1 MSLTLTQIAASMGAL
16 TSKDSSFELR
26 DWDVENFE
34 SLDPTDNF
42 GTKTS
47 VFIKDGEVIQ
57 IEPCYD
63 TFTRRAWLTDRGRQ
77 FFDSVFKIKKKNKR
91 KTDWFNIFKTIVL
104 TVYLSEY
111 STFYKNKNN
120 KKFFTTVF
128 ENTGLNLLS
137 YLKVLSES
145 HSFLKVRKSEN
156 NLLNNDIE
164 AYFQLNSTVNDP
176 IQLERSTLCLLI
188 GVNPRYEGYHLN
200 LNLKKRE
207 SKGNFKSVIIGSN
220 VNTTYDSL
228 FLGSTV
234 KLLKSISSGNN
245 LICKELKTFKKPII
259 VFNTE
264 FHKHAD
270 RQVLLEFIK
279 IFNFSN
285 ALSKIWLGV
294 NVLTN
299 SLAEN
304 GTHSSG
310 KFKAVT
316 QKDLT
321 NYNLL
326 YFINIGPNSLSF
338 IKKAIELK
346 LTNFSKEEH
355 FYKKQLFC
363 QNSQQNIDF
372 LSFLQQDAAKKV
384 SHILSKTFYENEETY
399 VNTEGLFCS
408 SVKAIPENSTKS
420 AWQIIRK
427 IFSNLKKNTQF
438 TCNKKDNMTEN
449 FEFKNLNSFKNY
461 TNFIYYA
468 SNNLA
473 DFKFHLQK
481 KTQPFL
487 FISSANRFKKKIV
500 KTLNYK
506 LHYWMNSFFTGS
518 KDEYSLNSLNLN
530 KCDSNTKALDGTFF

>member
-1 MSLTLTQIAASMGAL
+1 MGAL

-47 VFIKDGEVIQ
+47 IFVKDGEVIQ

-63 TFTRRAWLTDRGRQ
+63 TFTYRTWLTDRGRQ
-77 FFDSVFKIKKKNKR
+77 FFDSVFKIKKKNKH
-91 KTDWFNIFKTIVL
+91 KINWFNIFKTIVL

-111 STFYKNKNN
+111 STFYKTKNN

-137 YLKVLSES
+137 YLKIVSES
-145 HSFLKVRKSEN
+145 HSFLKIRKSEN
-156 NLLNNDIE
+156 NLLNNDLE
-164 AYFQLNSTVNDP
+164 SYFQLNSTVNDA

-188 GVNPRYEGYHLN
+188 GVNPRYEGYYLN
-200 LNLKKRE
+200 LNLKKRK
-207 SKGNFKSVIIGSN
+207 SKGNFKSLIIGSKI
-220 VNTTYDSL
+220 NTTYNSL
-228 FLGSTV
+228 FLGSTIKV
-234 KLLKSISSGNN
+234 LKSISAGNN
-245 LICKELKTFKKPII
+245 LTCKELKTFKKPII

-264 FHKHAD
+264 FYKHTD
-270 RQVLLEFIK
+270 RQVLVEFIK
-279 IFNFSN
+279 IFKFSN
-285 ALSKIWLGV
+285 ALNKIWLGV
-294 NVLTN
+294 NILTN

-304 GTHSSG
+304 GINSLG

-326 YFINIGPNSLSF
+326 YFINVGPNSLSF
-338 IKKAIELK
+338 LKKAVELK
-346 LTNFSKEEH
+346 LINFLKEKH
-355 FYKKQLFC
+355 FDKKQLFC

-372 LSFLQQDAAKKV
+372 LSFLQQEVTENV
-384 SHILSKTFYENEETY
+384 SHILLKTFYENEETY

-408 SVKAIPENSTKS
+408 SVQAIPENSTKS

-427 IFSNLKKNTQF
+427 IFSNLKKNTPF
-438 TCNKKDNMTEN
+438 TCNKKDNIIQN
-449 FEFKNLNSFKNY
+449 FEFKNLNNFRNY
-461 TNFIYYA
+461 INLIFYA
-468 SNNLA
+468 NNTLINL
-473 DFKFHLQK
+473 KFHLQK

-487 FISSANRFKKKIV
+487 FTASTNKFKSKIV

-530 KCDSNTKALDGTFF
+530 KCDNNAKVLDGTFF